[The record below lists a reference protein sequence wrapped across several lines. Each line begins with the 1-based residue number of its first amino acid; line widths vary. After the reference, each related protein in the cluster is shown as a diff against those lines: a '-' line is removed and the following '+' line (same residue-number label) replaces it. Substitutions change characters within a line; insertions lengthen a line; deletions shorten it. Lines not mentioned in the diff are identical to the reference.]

1 MPRPRNHNI
10 KAIAL
15 ETSND
20 LDAFCS
26 PQIVTLNLEIIWK
39 DYKGVGSK
47 PQPKWNEVVW
57 VRGNKI
63 LNGSFNFDEVQTN
76 LLKVANTPNLFRIN

>member
-15 ETSND
+15 ETSR
-20 LDAFCS
+20 LGCS

-39 DYKGVGSK
+39 DYKRVGSK

-57 VRGNKI
+57 ERGNKI